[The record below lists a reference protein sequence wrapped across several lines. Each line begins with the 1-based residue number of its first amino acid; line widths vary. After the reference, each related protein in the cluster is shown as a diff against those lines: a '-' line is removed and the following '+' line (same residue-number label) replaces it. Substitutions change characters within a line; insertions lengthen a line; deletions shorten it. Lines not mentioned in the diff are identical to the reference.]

1 MKLKPRYSKKLK
13 SSSFEKYNIYPRKVP
28 KQALYC
34 VPETIVFMCL
44 YTLTS
49 RWIMQDQK
57 KLCHAAKFSTW
68 DPRINTCMCFKQN
81 GTKQHRKQ
89 HRQQR
94 PDSFNWHFNLNFS
107 LCCQESKL
115 CSNQQIRATWKSLSR
130 IFPRTLGS
138 PKLYPRMRTL
148 ATLKFIW
155 KIRILHS
162 HSASWLI
169 VEPSITVCWHNL
181 GNFLEKETV
190 RAWLQGIDIF
200 HKEKK
205 MFEFNICT
213 INLGRLLMEGLFL
226 SLCHLPH
233 LNLSN
238 TPLRDKIN
246 CSKILKEIYLVNF
259 MVLIFWFMDSVEKSI
274 SSATFQFQTWGLK
287 TFPQQTTICAPHKSF
302 LSRTF
307 ICWAFCSKPLCHYG
321 IWIFGC
327 SLIRT
332 PKQ

>member
-130 IFPRTLGS
+130 IFRNFS
-138 PKLYPRMRTL
+138 KNSW
-148 ATLKFIW
+148 FS
-155 KIRILHS
+155 KII
-162 HSASWLI
+162 SAY
-169 VEPSITVCWHNL
+169 ENT
-181 GNFLEKETV
+181 GNFKIYMENSDSPFSFCFV
-190 RAWLQGIDIF
+190 ID
-200 HKEKK
+200 
-205 MFEFNICT
+205 
-213 INLGRLLMEGLFL
+213 
-226 SLCHLPH
+226 
-233 LNLSN
+233 
-238 TPLRDKIN
+238 
-246 CSKILKEIYLVNF
+246 
-259 MVLIFWFMDSVEKSI
+259 
-274 SSATFQFQTWGLK
+274 
-287 TFPQQTTICAPHKSF
+287 
-302 LSRTF
+302 
-307 ICWAFCSKPLCHYG
+307 CWAINNSVL
-321 IWIFGC
+321 
-327 SLIRT
+327 T
-332 PKQ
+332 